1 MKFILIATV
10 FGTMQPVY
18 DNQETCNMAAKV
30 INESYPLEQAL
41 CIPMPET
48 TYKSTQQDR
57 LFTNFVEMIKEI
69 QKLEQSTVDKAND

>member
-1 MKFILIATV
+1 
-10 FGTMQPVY
+10 
-18 DNQETCNMAAKV
+18 
-30 INESYPLEQAL
+30 
-41 CIPMPET
+41 MPEA